1 MNKID
6 IIKRLFFNYTKKH
19 INKIILSVFFA
30 LLVAGSTSAIAYL
43 LDPAIKKIFIE
54 KDQALII
61 IIPIFIIVA
70 FAVKG
75 FSLYVAKVL
84 MIGVSEEV
92 RKDLQCDM
100 LNNLVEADTK
110 LIDGKHTGK
119 FISNITNDVSHIT
132 NLISTAVLNIFKD
145 SLTLIGL
152 LIVMFFQNWKLSLVA
167 LIMIPLATFAAR
179 TLGKRIGKVATEQML
194 RAGILNTYLIE
205 LFKNHKLIKIF
216 QQEKYEKIRAEKFIN
231 DVKEKTIKIATVYVR
246 SSPIMETLT
255 GIMIAVL
262 IFYSGK
268 LVLKN
273 EIDINNFFSFLAAM
287 MLAYQPVRSL
297 ATLNIT
303 ISQGLSA
310 AKRILPVIDEKSE
323 LVQNKDDSEIKVDT
337 GNIEFKNVS
346 FKYEKK
352 NEIDINNFF
361 SFLAAMMLAYQPV
374 RSLATLNITISQ
386 GLSAATRILP
396 IIDEKSELQEN
407 KNSTEI
413 KVNAGDVEFKNV
425 SFKYEKERKNNTLNS
440 VNIKMLGGKMTSIV
454 GHSGAGKSTILNL
467 IPRFYDAISGDIEID
482 NQSIYN
488 CTISSL
494 RKNISLVSQDT
505 TLFDDT
511 IRNNIAYAN
520 LGASQKEIEEA
531 AKYSYASEFIEKL
544 PNKYETIIGENGTRL
559 SGGEKQRLS
568 IARAMLKKSQIILL
582 DEATSSLDAETE
594 NKIQDAINFLTKD
607 RTTIVIAH
615 RLSTILNSDK
625 IYVIDA
631 GTVVGEGTHDQLLAN
646 SKVYKNF
653 YEKQIKKV

>member
-1 MNKID
+1 MKKVD
-6 IIKRLFFNYTKKH
+6 ILKRLFSEYTKKH
-19 INKIILSVFFA
+19 LNKILLAIVFA
-30 LLVAGSTSAIAYL
+30 LLVAGSTSGIAYL

-54 KDQALII
+54 KDQTLILII
-61 IIPIFIIVA
+61 PFLIVIA

-75 FSLYVAKVL
+75 VSLYIAKVL
-84 MIGVSEEV
+84 MISVSAEV
-92 RKDLQCDM
+92 TKDLQCDM
-100 LNNLVEADTK
+100 LGNLISADTK

-119 FISNITNDVSHIT
+119 FIGFLTNDVNHIT
-132 NLISTAVLNIFKD
+132 NLISTAVLSLFKD

-152 LIVMFFQNWKLSLVA
+152 LTVMFFQNWKLSLIA
-167 LIMIPLATFAAR
+167 IIMIPLATLAAR
-179 TLGKRIGKVATEQML
+179 TLGKRVGKVATQQMQK
-194 RAGILNTYLIE
+194 AGVLNTYLIE

-216 QQEKYEKIRAEKFIN
+216 QQEKYENKRADNFIEE
-231 DVKEKTIKIATVYVR
+231 VKEKTKKIATVYVR

-255 GIMIAVL
+255 GIMIAIL

-287 MLAYQPVRSL
+287 MLAYQPVRAL

-303 ISQGLSA
+303 IGQGLSA
-310 AKRILPVIDEKSE
+310 A
-323 LVQNKDDSEIKVDT
+323 N
-337 GNIEFKNVS
+337 
-346 FKYEKK
+346 
-352 NEIDINNFF
+352 
-361 SFLAAMMLAYQPV
+361 
-374 RSLATLNITISQ
+374 
-386 GLSAATRILP
+386 RILP
-396 IIDEKSELQEN
+396 IIDEKSKLVETKNNEELKIDDGN
-407 KNSTEI
+407 I
-413 KVNAGDVEFKNV
+413 VFKNI
-425 SFKYEKERKNNTLNS
+425 SFKYNEDINSNTLS
-440 VNIKMLGGKMTSIV
+440 SISLKMLGGKMTSIV

-482 NQSIYN
+482 KQSIYK
-488 CTISSL
+488 CTINSL

-520 LGASQKEIEEA
+520 LDASQKEIEEA
-531 AKYSYASEFIEKL
+531 AKNSFASEFIDKL

-594 NKIQDAINFLTKD
+594 NKIQDAINLLTKN

-615 RLSTILNSDK
+615 RLSTILNSDN
-625 IYVIDA
+625 IFVIDS
-631 GTVVGEGTHDQLLAN
+631 GRVVGEGTHEELLIN
-646 SKVYKNF
+646 SSVYKNF
-653 YEKQIKKV
+653 YEKQIKKI